1 MTNISKNEISWWKG
15 IIVVI
20 VAVVIWGVRL
30 ESNVNAMRNKS
41 VTLKKETEEYMKEIK
56 DDLRIIKNIQIDIAK
71 VLNITIQY

>member
-30 ESNVNAMRNKS
+30 ESKVNAMHDKGVKLREDCDS
-41 VTLKKETEEYMKEIK
+41 YMLLIQEDI
-56 DDLRIIKNIQIDIAK
+56 RIIKNIQILMANELDIK
-71 VLNITIQY
+71 IGY

>member
-30 ESNVNAMRNKS
+30 ESNVNAMGNKS